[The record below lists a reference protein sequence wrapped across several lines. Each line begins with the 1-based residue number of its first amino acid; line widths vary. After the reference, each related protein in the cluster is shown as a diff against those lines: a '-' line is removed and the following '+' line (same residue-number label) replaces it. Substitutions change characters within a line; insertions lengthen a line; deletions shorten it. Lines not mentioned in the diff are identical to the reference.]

1 MAGFL
6 PKLLLYVLGVPGE
19 GVTRLDGV
27 EFGLL
32 RGSPGIYLSIIGV
45 GLVVGAVCYF
55 RTTESISVGL
65 RLLLAAL
72 RFLAVSL
79 VGFGLLGGLI
89 LFRVQTNSRQAVAF
103 AIDSSGS
110 MNISDVDGRARIAA
124 VREAL
129 KRPAVKRLADKY
141 KLDLYSIASEP
152 RRAATE
158 LAGDEDGD
166 REPSSDSASAVRAMG
181 PSNLASGLASIQ
193 SAYASGQLRALVV
206 LSDGR
211 DTSGQE
217 WTLPAAGA
225 PVVAIPVGRSAD
237 KDLRLSRVEAP
248 GFVYAGDSLA
258 VTASIAHTGLADR
271 SVSVRLSVDGKPQNE
286 SRRDLTLNRTGSSE
300 KVVLETVLKEAGL
313 KRLTVQVAP
322 LEDEATPL
330 NNEQSVYVD
339 VRPES
344 IRVLYVEG
352 NPRWEYRHIKDA
364 LMVDPAVD
372 PTFLLRV
379 SGEEWLCQ
387 GNQLKARKSQPA
399 KGKPDGNGEPGKEGD
414 AADKASKA
422 EKKAPDYIIKNP
434 ERGFPRDR
442 LELFPFDVLILGDVA
457 RKYLEGGPLRNI
469 YEFVKERG
477 GGLATL
483 GGFHVYSAGSYET
496 SLLNQMLPVDVKD
509 EEEDQFEDRFQ
520 AAATPVGLRHPV
532 MQLEWESRKNTKAW
546 KELPVLEGGNVLT
559 RARPGASVLAVHD
572 TEADRILLAAH
583 KFFEGR
589 VLSAG
594 VDTTYRWRLG
604 RREEDAPDYHRRFWS
619 LLVRWLALNPHLRG
633 DSDTLFT
640 NVNQYHV
647 GSPVILMTRML
658 DKDFNP
664 VEDAAVEFT
673 VEAPGGRVIR
683 YASQASLLT
692 PGLYSCRF
700 VPDEVGPHQFTVRCP
715 QPDGSESIAQLSVE
729 VEESPAELRH
739 PGVDE
744 TGLRRLAESTGG
756 DVLALEDLERL
767 PDILGEPTSIETEV
781 RSLEAGRTW
790 AFFALVVLLLGVEWF
805 YRKRR
810 GLS

>member
-6 PKLLLYVLGVPGE
+6 PKFLLYVLGVPGE

-32 RGSPGIYLSIIGV
+32 RGSPGTYLSIIGV
-45 GLVVGAVCYF
+45 GLVVGALCYF
-55 RTTESISVGL
+55 RTTESISVRL

-72 RFLAVSL
+72 RFLAVAL

-89 LFRVQTNSRQAVAF
+89 LFQVQTDSRQTVAF
-103 AIDSSGS
+103 AVDSSGS
-110 MNISDVDGRARIAA
+110 MAIADLDGQARIAA
-124 VREAL
+124 VQEAL
-129 KRPAVKRLADKY
+129 VRPAVKRLADKY
-141 KLDLYSIASEP
+141 ELDLYSIGPEP
-152 RRAATE
+152 QHSAK
-158 LAGDEDGD
+158 
-166 REPSSDSASAVRAMG
+166 EPSSDSVAAIRAMG
-181 PSNLASGLASIQ
+181 PSSLASGLASIQ

-217 WTLPAAGA
+217 WILPAAGA

-237 KDLRLSRVEAP
+237 RDLRISRVEAP

-258 VTASIAHTGLADR
+258 VTASIAHAGLADR
-271 SVSVRLSVDGKPQNE
+271 SVSVSLLVDGKPQNE
-286 SRRDLTLNRTGSSE
+286 SRRDLTLNRTGTAE

-313 KRLTVQVAP
+313 KRLTVQTAP
-322 LEDEATPL
+322 VEEEATPL

-352 NPRWEYRHIKDA
+352 SPRWEYRHIKDA

-387 GNQLKARKSQPA
+387 GNQLKAQKSQPTEE
-399 KGKPDGNGEPGKEGD
+399 KPVNSGNPG
-414 AADKASKA
+414 KASK
-422 EKKAPDYIIKNP
+422 KTPNYIIKRP

-442 LELFPFDVLILGDVA
+442 IELFPFDVLILGDVA

-496 SLLNQMLPVDVKD
+496 SLLNQMLPVDVQD

-532 MQLEWESRKNTKAW
+532 MQLEWESRKNAKAW

-664 VEDAAVEFT
+664 IEDAAVEFT
-673 VEAPGGRVIR
+673 VKSPGDRVVR

-700 VPDEVGPHQFTVRCP
+700 APDEVGPHQFTVRCP

-756 DVLALEDLERL
+756 EVLALEDLERL